1 MAIFG
6 SSGKTTATPAP
17 SSARGNP
24 TNPAGLSIIGI
35 GMTVHGDIE
44 TAGVVKVE
52 GAVQG
57 HVSAGQQ
64 VLVAK
69 GGLID
74 GDVDTGEAVVGGSVH
89 GAVRASGRVEIQA
102 GAVVRGDVT
111 TNRIAVA
118 EGAVLNGAIR
128 MGDSE
133 ESAKA
138 SPPSRPV
145 AQPALPRPSSPIAR
159 PAVPPR
165 AASNQ

>member
-6 SSGKTTATPAP
+6 GSGKKTATPA
-17 SSARGNP
+17 SSPTRGNSP
-24 TNPAGLSIIGI
+24 SAAGLSIIGL

-52 GAVQG
+52 GTVNG
-57 HVSAGQQ
+57 HVTAGQQ

-69 GGLID
+69 GGQID

-89 GAVRASGRVEIQA
+89 GAVRAALRIEIQT
-102 GAVVRGDVT
+102 GAVVQGDVT
-111 TNRIAVA
+111 TKRISVA

-128 MGDSE
+128 MGDIE
-133 ESAKA
+133 EPAKA
-138 SPPSRPV
+138 APSRPV
-145 AQPALPRPSSPIAR
+145 VQPTMPRPSTPIAR

-165 AASNQ
+165 IASGQ

>member
-6 SSGKTTATPAP
+6 ASGKKTAMPASTTA
-17 SSARGNP
+17 RGGAVGA
-24 TNPAGLSIIGI
+24 AGLSIIGL

-52 GAVQG
+52 GTVNG
-57 HVSAGQQ
+57 HVTAGQQ

-69 GGLID
+69 GGQID
-74 GDVDTGEAVVGGSVH
+74 GDVETGEAVVGGSVH

-102 GAVVRGDVT
+102 GAVVQGDVT
-111 TNRIAVA
+111 TKRISVA

-128 MGDSE
+128 MGDVE
-133 ESAKA
+133 EPAKA
-138 SPPSRPV
+138 APSRPV
-145 AQPALPRPSSPIAR
+145 VQPTLPRPSSPVVR

-165 AASNQ
+165 VASGQ